1 MRNNFDSSAAAITT
15 LMHAII
21 EMRIIADKACE
32 HVYRDSEYAGAVV
45 PHALA
50 FIQQQGEQAIQKA
63 SAMLEADIRAIEEA
77 HHA

>member
-21 EMRIIADKACE
+21 EMRIIADKAGE
-32 HVYRDSEYAGAVV
+32 HISRDSEYAGAVV

-50 FIQQQGEQAIQKA
+50 LIQQQGEQAIQKA
-63 SAMLEADIRAIEEA
+63 SAILEADIRVIEGDL
-77 HHA
+77 HA

>member
-1 MRNNFDSSAAAITT
+1 MRNNIDSSAAAITT

-21 EMRIIADKACE
+21 EMRILADQACE
-32 HVYRDSEYAGAVV
+32 QISRDSEYAGAAV

-50 FIQQQGEQAIQKA
+50 LIQLQGEQAIQKA
-63 SAMLEADIRAIEEA
+63 SAMLEADIRAIEGA